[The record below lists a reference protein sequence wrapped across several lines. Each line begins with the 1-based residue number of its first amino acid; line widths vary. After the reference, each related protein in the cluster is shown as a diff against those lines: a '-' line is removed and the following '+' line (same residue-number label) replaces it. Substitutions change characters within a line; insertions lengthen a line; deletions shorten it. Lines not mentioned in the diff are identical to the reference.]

1 VHKLRELEEDVRSW
15 VWSGLHTEEDIAI
28 EVTHSAYPDKREL
41 EKALINVFQAKREA
55 ERTWPAQTDCDLLDK
70 AFEQLRRE
78 RIVALHHAGFN
89 SRDGYDEV
97 QDTLAEYPTVSFQG
111 YCFYHSQDLDRVLDG
126 NGLFLAF
133 GGLGEV
139 EASQIGQRVDG
150 ILREQGL
157 ETDWNGDA
165 QTRILIPHMQW
176 LRRYPPSPFSPPS
189 ED

>member
-1 VHKLRELEEDVRSW
+1 MQVLTPAMATTRSK
-15 VWSGLHTEEDIAI
+15 T
-28 EVTHSAYPDKREL
+28 P
-41 EKALINVFQAKREA
+41 
-55 ERTWPAQTDCDLLDK
+55 
-70 AFEQLRRE
+70 
-78 RIVALHHAGFN
+78 
-89 SRDGYDEV
+89 
-97 QDTLAEYPTVSFQG
+97 VSFQG

-126 NGLFLAF
+126 NGLSLAF
-133 GGLGEV
+133 GGLDEV